1 MMRVHILTKKRQSG
15 FTLIELI
22 VAVVILS
29 ILAAIAIPGFSRWLP
44 GYRLKSAAR
53 DVFSNLQL
61 AKLEAIKQNQDCAIN
76 FTTTGGDQYTVPLLN
91 KTVVLADYASGV
103 KFEGPGAETF
113 DASPLTFNSRGL
125 CPDNGNDWVYLS
137 NAKNSAYY
145 RVGLPSVA
153 GVVKLEKWQGGTWQ

>member
-1 MMRVHILTKKRQSG
+1 MRVHILTRKRQSG

-22 VAVVILS
+22 VTVVILS
-29 ILAAIAIPGFSRWLP
+29 ILAGFAIPGFSRWLP

-61 AKLEAIKQNQDCAIN
+61 AKLEAIKQNQDCN
-76 FTTTGGDQYTVPLLN
+76 VTFDTGNKEYTISLLSR
-91 KTVVLADYASGV
+91 TVKFADYKSGV
-103 KFEGPGAETF
+103 TYQAPGAETT
-113 DASPLTFNSRGL
+113 AATITFNSRGL
-125 CPDNGNDWVYLS
+125 SPINKGYVYLS